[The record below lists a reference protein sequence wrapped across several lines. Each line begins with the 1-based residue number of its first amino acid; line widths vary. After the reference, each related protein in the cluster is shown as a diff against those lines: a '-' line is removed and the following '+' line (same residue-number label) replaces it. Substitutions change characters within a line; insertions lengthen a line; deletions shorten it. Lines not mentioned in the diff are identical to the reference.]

1 MAERTMPFFKFDGDE
16 WLTGKIQL
24 LTAEEKG
31 IFIDLIARI
40 WKEKGKLQ
48 NDEILHRLIRV
59 EKATLSKALKAFFEI
74 GIMEDKDGF
83 LSVKFIDE
91 QISNRLDYIVRQ
103 SEIGHRGGRPKK
115 GSKPKQKAESRK
127 KKKEEVVEEERAFGG
142 DGDSNPSV
150 ARTGTDQSDLT
161 DGTDSAGT
169 GSDGRDQQDGQGE
182 PTGCTPGS
190 IAHKLWDA
198 YPKKFAMLLGQ
209 KAALK
214 TIKELHSQGKSY
226 EEIETMLMEAVQGYS
241 EAVQKWS
248 QKKRQYVW
256 SMETFFEAGHYAD
269 DPECWRDED
278 DQAGQTSPVTADPYV
293 TLPDGSKVRRSVL

>member
-1 MAERTMPFFKFDGDE
+1 MGKNLPFFKFDADA
-16 WLTGKIQL
+16 WLTGKVQL
-24 LTAEEKG
+24 LSPIEKG

-40 WKEKGKLQ
+40 WKENGVIR
-48 NDEILHRLIRV
+48 NDDFLHRLIRV
-59 EKATLSKALKAFFEI
+59 EKATLNEGLQAFFKL
-74 GIMEDKDGF
+74 GIMEEKEQI

-91 QISNRLDYIVRQ
+91 QISERLDYIVRQ

-115 GSKPKQKAESRK
+115 GSKPKQKAERRK
-127 KKKEEVVEEERAFGG
+127 KKKEEVVEEERAFGD
-142 DGDSNPSV
+142 DGDSNRSV

-278 DQAGQTSPVTADPYV
+278 DQSGQTAPGMADPYV